1 MTNQKLSSCGKYFN
15 NKDIS
20 ELTTIEEIKEYKDL
34 NNERKIK
41 TFNNVIIL
49 IDNEEQIEYYF
60 KKVSSTKYEF
70 KYEEEF
76 EEFFTD

>member
-15 NKDIS
+15 NKDIN

-34 NNERKIK
+34 DNERKIK
-41 TFNNVIIL
+41 TFKNGIIL

-60 KKVSSTKYEF
+60 KKVSSTKYVF